1 MDGEGAG
8 QGQEERLLLS
18 PQARALRLP
27 PPGTL
32 DLAAPVEPVAFRPP
46 AVPGVPVRSRFQSGG
61 AAVRE
66 AYRAAV
72 DLELDRGAAFLMMPV
87 LFCIGAAIYFAL
99 AREPA
104 LLTLSV
110 SASVAGIAS
119 FLGRAN
125 APVRYLALAC
135 LLVLGG
141 MLAGKIETLVAGT
154 KVIGGEIST
163 RLTGRVEAIER
174 RENGRIRLTL
184 SVLATERPKLRYQ
197 PDRVRVTARAVPAG
211 VRPGSVV
218 EGVVRLLPPL
228 GPLRP
233 GSYDFAFES
242 YFDRLGANGF
252 FLKGPELSAHLHEP
266 TFLGRTAD
274 RIEAMRNA
282 LAERIRG
289 HIGGPEGEI
298 AAALVAGVRAGIPE
312 EANEALR
319 ITGLAHVLS
328 ISGLH
333 MALVAGV
340 VIGSLRAGFALFPG
354 FASRHPVRKFA
365 AGGALV
371 ALAIYLL
378 VSGAEVAA
386 QRSFLMIAVMLV
398 ALMFDRAALTMRNLA
413 IAAMVI
419 LVVTPHEAVGPS
431 FQMSF
436 AATAALIAAYGWWAE
451 RREGGAPAA
460 AHGRSLLGR
469 VLRLAAIYVIALAA
483 TSIVAG
489 AATGIFGAWHFQRV
503 SPLGLVANLLAMPI
517 FSLIVMPFAVFGM
530 VLMPFGLDGMA
541 FSVMGQGLTWALAIT
556 AWLAER
562 TPLDAIGV
570 IPLVSV
576 ILLALALVPLT
587 VATTMPM
594 RLLALPLLAVGIA
607 SIGGRQLPDGYVSED
622 ARLVGLRTADGRLA
636 VNRARTNAFTVEDW
650 SRALVTPA
658 VLKPEDGSE
667 PGNAGFTCTNG
678 LCLAR
683 HSGGAILAHADTMPA
698 AERACGVAALIII
711 ADATAA
717 NPCPHSTTR
726 TITARHLALNGSA
739 ELRFD
744 AHGDV
749 AIRQAIGEAM
759 RPWHDHRR
767 FSRAAR
773 GIAPYKRPEPPPADS
788 NAPGSPAETGETG
801 PPHAASPDAERPND
815 FSISGSARPA
825 GPAP

>member
-1 MDGEGAG
+1 MDGEDAG

-18 PQARALRLP
+18 PQARALRFP
-27 PPGTL
+27 PPGPL
-32 DLAAPVEPVAFRPP
+32 DLPAPVEPVAFRPP
-46 AVPGVPVRSRFQSGG
+46 ASPGVPVRSRFQSGG
-61 AAVRE
+61 AAVRT
-66 AYRAAV
+66 ACRTAV

-87 LFCIGAAIYFAL
+87 LFCIGAVVYFAL

-104 LLTLSV
+104 LPALCV
-110 SASVAGIAS
+110 SAATAAAVAFI
-119 FLGRAN
+119 GRAN
-125 APVRYLALAC
+125 AVMRYLALAC

-141 MLAGKIETLVAGT
+141 MLAGKIETLSAAT

-163 RLTGRVEAIER
+163 RLTGRVEAVEQ

-211 VRPGSVV
+211 VRPGSIV

-252 FLKGPELSAHLHEP
+252 FLKGPELSAIVHEP
-266 TFLGRTAD
+266 TFLDSAAD

-282 LAERIRG
+282 LADRIRG

-354 FASRHPVRKFA
+354 FASRYSVRKFA
-365 AGGALV
+365 AAGALV
-371 ALAIYLL
+371 ALVVYLL

-419 LVVTPHEAVGPS
+419 LVAAPHEAVGPS

-436 AATAALIAAYGWWAE
+436 AATAALIAAYGWWAQ
-451 RREGGAPAA
+451 RREGRAA
-460 AHGRSLLGR
+460 SSVHGRGLVRR

-517 FSLIVMPFAVFGM
+517 FSVIVMPFAVFGM
-530 VLMPFGLDGMA
+530 VLMPFGLDGLA

-570 IPLVSV
+570 IPLASV
-576 ILLALALVPLT
+576 VLLALALVPLT
-587 VATTMPM
+587 VATTTPM
-594 RLLALPLLAVGIA
+594 RLLALPLLAAGIV
-607 SIGGRQLPDGYVSED
+607 SIGSRQLPDGYVSED
-622 ARLVGLRTADGRLA
+622 ARLIGLRTADGRLA
-636 VNRARTNAFTVEDW
+636 LNRARANAFTVEDW
-650 SRALVTPA
+650 SRALLADAIAKPA
-658 VLKPEDGSE
+658 EGSE
-667 PGNAGFTCTNG
+667 PGAKNFACSNG
-678 LCLAR
+678 LCLAN
-683 HSGGAILAHADTMPA
+683 HQGGAVIAHAETMPA
-698 AERACGVAALIII
+698 AERACGVAALIVI

-717 NPCPHSTTR
+717 NPCPHTQTR
-726 TITARHLALNGSA
+726 VITARHLALAGSA
-739 ELRFD
+739 EIRLD
-744 AHGDV
+744 AHGGITV
-749 AIRQAIGEAM
+749 RHAIGETL

-773 GIAPYKRPEPPPADS
+773 GIAPYKRPDKPPGEQAARAPAPPKPS
-788 NAPGSPAETGETG
+788 NSAPAVDGTTPEQ
-801 PPHAASPDAERPND
+801 
-815 FSISGSARPA
+815 SINTSGSVRPA

>member
-1 MDGEGAG
+1 M
-8 QGQEERLLLS
+8 
-18 PQARALRLP
+18 
-27 PPGTL
+27 
-32 DLAAPVEPVAFRPP
+32 
-46 AVPGVPVRSRFQSGG
+46 
-61 AAVRE
+61 
-66 AYRAAV
+66 

-87 LFCIGAAIYFAL
+87 LFCIGAVIYFAL

-104 LLTLSV
+104 LSALCV
-110 SASVAGIAS
+110 SAAAAAAVAFI
-119 FLGRAN
+119 GRGN
-125 APVRYLALAC
+125 ALLRYLMLAG
-135 LLVLGG
+135 LLVFGG
-141 MLAGKIETLVAGT
+141 MLAGKIETLSAAT

-163 RLTGRVEAIER
+163 RLTGRVEVVEP

-218 EGVVRLLPPL
+218 EGVVRLMPPL

-242 YFDRLGANGF
+242 YFDRLGANGL
-252 FLKGPELSAHLHEP
+252 FLKGPELSAMPHEP
-266 TFLGRTAD
+266 AFFDSAAD

-282 LAERIRG
+282 LADRIRG
-289 HIGGPEGEI
+289 HISGPEGEI

-354 FASRHPVRKFA
+354 FASRHSVRKFA

-371 ALAIYLL
+371 ALAVYLL

-386 QRSFLMIAVMLV
+386 QRSFLMIAVMLA

-419 LVVTPHEAVGPS
+419 LVVAPHEAVGPS

-451 RREGGAPAA
+451 RREGRASSSAR
-460 AHGRSLLGR
+460 GRGLVR
-469 VLRLAAIYVIALAA
+469 WVLRLAAIYIVALAA

-503 SPLGLVANLLAMPI
+503 SPLGLLANLLAMPL
-517 FSLIVMPFAVFGM
+517 FSVIVMPFAVFGM
-530 VLMPFGLDGMA
+530 VLMPFGLDGIA
-541 FSVMGQGLTWALAIT
+541 FAVMGQGLTWALAIT

-570 IPLVSV
+570 IPLASV

-587 VATTMPM
+587 VATTTPM
-594 RLLALPLLAVGIA
+594 RLLALPLLAAGIV
-607 SIGGRQLPDGYVSED
+607 SIGGRHLPDGYISED
-622 ARLVGLRTADGRLA
+622 ARLIGLRTADGRLA
-636 VNRARTNAFTVEDW
+636 VNRARANAFTVEDW
-650 SRALVTPA
+650 SRALVTQA
-658 VLKPEDGSE
+658 VVKLEEGSE
-667 PGNAGFTCTNG
+667 PGHAGFACTNG

-683 HSGGAILAHADTMPA
+683 HSDGIVLALADTMSA
-698 AERACGVAALIII
+698 AERACGVAALIVI

-717 NPCPHSTTR
+717 NPCPHTLTR
-726 TITARHLALNGSA
+726 VITARHLALAGSA
-739 ELRFD
+739 EIRLD
-744 AHGDV
+744 AHGGITV
-749 AIRQAIGEAM
+749 RHAIGDAL

-767 FSRAAR
+767 FSRPAR
-773 GIAPYKRPEPPPADS
+773 GIAPYKRPDKPPADQAAG
-788 NAPGSPAETGETG
+788 APAPPKASHGAPAAVPDETMPGQ
-801 PPHAASPDAERPND
+801 
-815 FSISGSARPA
+815 SINIFGSARPA